1 MNEFSPRNIG
11 QPAIIPRQRPYTGTD
26 LAFMVPT
33 KDRPEKMKNLLE
45 SLVAQT
51 EGCGRIIVVASGQD
65 IGKLVRSYADRLP
78 VEYHH
83 CEPPGQIRQRNLAIS
98 LLDDGTPLV
107 GSLDDDIV
115 LMPDAVEAM
124 IDFWN
129 RAQADTAGV
138 AFNILNN
145 PPYRFSVFKALI
157 GMDKRQGCVL
167 PSGYNV
173 STSPVSEDLKS
184 DWLCGGATVWRQE
197 ILKDFPHKPIQS
209 KWAIGEDVLFSYPVG
224 KRFPLY
230 VCAAAKV
237 RHEHVY
243 DHAVKLKHRYYG
255 RTVTL
260 WRFYFVEQHSEL
272 SALHCA
278 WMVAGQILARAAWG
292 LIRANPDDVQYA
304 VGQSQGLAAC
314 LMSHFRGDS
323 IRPLLDDG

>member
-1 MNEFSPRNIG
+1 MRRKQYSG
-11 QPAIIPRQRPYTGTD
+11 QD

-33 KDRPEKMKNLLE
+33 KDRPGKIRDLLE

-51 EGCGRIIVVASGQD
+51 RACGRIIVVASGQD
-65 IGKLVRSYADRLP
+65 IGHLVRSYADQLP

-115 LMPDAVEAM
+115 LMPDAVAAM

-129 RAQADTAGV
+129 RAPAETAGV
-138 AFNILNN
+138 AFNIVNN

-184 DWLCGGATVWRQE
+184 DWLCGGATVWKQE
-197 ILKDFPHKPIQS
+197 ILKGFPHQPIRS

-230 VCAAAKV
+230 VCTAAKV

-260 WRFYFVEQHSEL
+260 WRFYFVEQHEEL
-272 SALHCA
+272 SAFHCA
-278 WMVAGQILARAAWG
+278 WMVAGQILARG
-292 LIRANPDDVQYA
+292 VSGVFLFNPDDVQHA
-304 VGQSQGLAAC
+304 LGQAQGLKTS
-314 LMSHFRGDS
+314 LMAFFRGS
-323 IRPLLDDG
+323 SVLPLLDDG